1 MRPRLDRMQ
10 FARRKDHVISRRVV
24 ICAILTG
31 GTISIAM
38 IIIGRSFFNTTF
50 TITNDYFSY
59 SSSSCSGN
67 YRKKKKIGRGVES
80 NVTTATLQSYSY
92 STCPFTM
99 SKFSL
104 HELSLSSSSSDNSSM
119 SQATKHSKAN
129 MQEIAKQS
137 LNLSNNAKSYQRVL
151 HALQNGAF
159 SNRRIILDG
168 DSLTRQ
174 LFISLSCMAWSAGY
188 VTDYTISKYDVWSGG
203 ENPTLRSFN
212 YTASERFY
220 KQVHVKLKDDGDIY
234 YIDYFNHAASN
245 DMKRFGNI
253 LHSMVRSACN
263 NGSSSSG
270 LLKWSR
276 SSNNRYYKAR
286 YSLNKQDSPM
296 ILNKDDVVVVSAGH
310 HDKIR
315 PMYLEGYKQFFQCMQ
330 QQRIEHASSPSSSS
344 SSQWPHFFYQLSSVQ
359 GFNTIDGEYTSQ
371 PLPGKD
377 KLACRTEG
385 GSTRLQQED
394 RDYLDGLVPFIADT
408 IDLTNMGNYHI
419 GGGDCTHWVQ
429 PGGEFSF
436 TSI

>member
-1 MRPRLDRMQ
+1 MQ

-50 TITNDYFSY
+50 TINNDYYSY

-67 YRKKKKIGRGVES
+67 FRKKKKKIGRVGES
-80 NVTTATLQSYSY
+80 NVTTATLRSYSY

-104 HELSLSSSSSDNSSM
+104 HELSLSSLSSDNSSM
-119 SQATKHSKAN
+119 SQATKRNKAN

-137 LNLSNNAKSYQRVL
+137 LNLSNDAKSYQRVL
-151 HALQNGAF
+151 NALHNGAF

-203 ENPTLRSFN
+203 ENPTLQNFN

-234 YIDYFNHAASN
+234 YIDYFNHAAPN
-245 DMKRFGNI
+245 DMKRFGNM

-263 NGSSSSG
+263 NNVSSSSSG

-276 SSNNRYYKAR
+276 NSNRYYKAR

-394 RDYLDGLVPFIADT
+394 RDYLEGLVPFIADT